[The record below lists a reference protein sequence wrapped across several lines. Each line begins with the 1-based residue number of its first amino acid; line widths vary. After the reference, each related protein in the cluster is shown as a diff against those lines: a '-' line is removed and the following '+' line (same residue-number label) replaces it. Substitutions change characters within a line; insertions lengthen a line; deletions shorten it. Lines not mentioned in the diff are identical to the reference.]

1 MIIDDIKE
9 QLGEKLS
16 QTWGQIQENPTY
28 SNIKEKY
35 DSLSPN
41 SQKISLLG
49 IAMALMLLVLTVP
62 MAYYSS
68 ASNNVEQFETKK
80 GLIRELFHLQHATS
94 ELPPLPMS
102 VSSSDLAAQAKS
114 KLEAAHLQADQIK
127 SVQAYDHAIAG
138 VNKPIIQNA
147 IEVSLLKLNLTQIK
161 EIGVSLQNLPN
172 VKMISLNVEASEPA
186 LPGLH
191 YFNVIYRLT
200 NFSLPAEPIAPAPKP
215 GGKKK

>member
-1 MIIDDIKE
+1 MIIDDLKE
-9 QLGEKLS
+9 QLGENLS

-28 SNIKEKY
+28 TNIKEKY

-41 SQKISLLG
+41 SQKLSLLG
-49 IAMALMLLVLTVP
+49 IVMVLLLVILTVP

-68 ASNNVEQFETKK
+68 ASTNVEQFETKK

-127 SVQAYDHAIAG
+127 SVQAYDLPLPGIT
-138 VNKPIIQNA
+138 KPIIQNA
-147 IEVSLLKLNLTQIK
+147 IEVSLQKLNLTQIK
-161 EIGVSLQNLPN
+161 EIGVTLQNLPN

-186 LPGLH
+186 LPGIH

-200 NFSLPAEPIAPAPKP
+200 NFSLPAEPVAATPKP
-215 GGKKK
+215 GAKKK